1 MLLLRLGAIL
11 VAISVLVSLALFFLT
26 RDRRYL
32 RFSVKTL
39 TWALPAALLILALL
53 ALERLIVLV

>member
-11 VAISVLVSLALFFLT
+11 VAISVVVSLALFFLT

-32 RFSVKTL
+32 RFSVKTF
-39 TWALPAALLILALL
+39 TWALAAALLILALF